1 MGNKKNKGNPHASR
15 AKFKKRTPTSR
26 WKRVNVEEP
35 IGSFEGSRIIN
46 LKQLA
51 AFIRNVSAHSQSC
64 HFGTIYLTGETY
76 RHGLASV
83 LTAKCSGCCAEVVF
97 STSSRVSTL
106 KGKKRWECNLAA
118 VWGQMATGGG
128 HAPLTET
135 MSVLGI
141 PSMTKKSFMSTEK
154 AIGEWW
160 WDSLQKSMNKAAK
173 EEKQKAIERGSFHEG
188 IPAITVIV
196 DAGWSKRTHKH
207 SYNANSGAGII
218 IGLETGKILYAG
230 VRNKYCSVC
239 NRAEKQ
245 GKPPQEHNC
254 YKNWDSPSS
263 SMETDIIV
271 EGFREAESK
280 YGLRYTTFIG
290 DGDSSVYAS
299 LVTQV
304 PVWGHAIQKAECANH
319 AIKCYRGALEKLV
332 QEKPKYKGKGK
343 LTEKMRK
350 RLTAAARCA
359 IKMRS
364 KHPDKRVATELLQK
378 DLRNSP
384 LHCFGIHKQCSTDY
398 CKKTPQIPTPNPM
411 FHEEQEPTDD
421 PTMSPLEEVPIASI
435 ASQEIGFWED
445 AVNDDNLDAVRYVET
460 QPPNSV
466 DPEMM
471 LDIQRL
477 VGRLISKASQL
488 RGIL

>member
-1 MGNKKNKGNPHASR
+1 
-15 AKFKKRTPTSR
+15 
-26 WKRVNVEEP
+26 
-35 IGSFEGSRIIN
+35 
-46 LKQLA
+46 
-51 AFIRNVSAHSQSC
+51 
-64 HFGTIYLTGETY
+64 
-76 RHGLASV
+76 
-83 LTAKCSGCCAEVVF
+83 
-97 STSSRVSTL
+97 
-106 KGKKRWECNLAA
+106 
-118 VWGQMATGGG
+118 
-128 HAPLTET
+128 
-135 MSVLGI
+135 
-141 PSMTKKSFMSTEK
+141 
-154 AIGEWW
+154 
-160 WDSLQKSMNKAAK
+160 
-173 EEKQKAIERGSFHEG
+173 
-188 IPAITVIV
+188 
-196 DAGWSKRTHKH
+196 
-207 SYNANSGAGII
+207 
-218 IGLETGKILYAG
+218 
-230 VRNKYCSVC
+230 
-239 NRAEKQ
+239 
-245 GKPPQEHNC
+245 
-254 YKNWDSPSS
+254 
-263 SMETDIIV
+263 METDIIV

-290 DGDSSVYAS
+290 DGDSSVHAS

-343 LTEKMRK
+343 LTEKMQK

-411 FHEEQEPTDD
+411 FHEEQEPTNA

-445 AVNDDNLDAVRYVET
+445 AVNDENLDAVRYVEP

-471 LDIQRL
+471 LDIQCL

-488 RGIL
+488 RGICKQTNTKANILDIALSCNIYLHVHR